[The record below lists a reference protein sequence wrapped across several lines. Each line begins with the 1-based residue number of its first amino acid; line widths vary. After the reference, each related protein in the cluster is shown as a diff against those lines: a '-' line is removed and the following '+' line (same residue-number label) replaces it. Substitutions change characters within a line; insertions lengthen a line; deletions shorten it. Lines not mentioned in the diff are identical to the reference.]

1 MVFTNDRE
9 KDMIVEPK
17 AKGFICTTAH
27 PVGCR
32 ENVCNQIAYAKSKAK
47 EYRSMS
53 TRPIK
58 NVLIIGCSAGYGLAS
73 RIAAA
78 FTAGC
83 NTLGVMYEREAS
95 GKRTAT
101 AGYYNTKAF
110 EEAALQEGLFA
121 QTVNG
126 DAFSKDV
133 KGQTIQKLKQ
143 DLETVDLVIYSLAT
157 PKRTLEDGTVVSSV
171 LKTIDK
177 PFTTKNLNLYH
188 NVIEQATLEPATEEE
203 IQNTIC
209 VMGGEDWKDWIDA
222 LKEADV
228 LSQGALT
235 LAYSYLGPDLTY
247 PIYQSGTIGQAKRH
261 LQKTAEIINQTYPD
275 MKAYISVNKAVVT
288 QSSAAIPGV
297 PLYLSILY
305 KVMKEKGLHEDC
317 IMQMVRLFTDRIGR
331 KEIAT
336 DEEGRIRLDDLE
348 MKSVVQEEVTRIW
361 EEITTET
368 VKSHCDL
375 DGYWEDF
382 YKIFGFGIKN
392 VDYSQDV
399 EV

>member
-1 MVFTNDRE
+1 MVFTNDR
-9 KDMIVEPK
+9 KKNMIVEPK

-110 EEAALQEGLFA
+110 EEMALQDGLYA
-121 QTVNG
+121 QTING

-133 KGQTIQKLKQ
+133 KEQTIRKLKQ

-203 IQNTIC
+203 TQNTIC

-348 MKSVVQEEVTRIW
+348 MESVVQEEVTRIW
-361 EEITTET
+361 EEVTTET
-368 VKSHCDL
+368 IKSCCDP

>member
-1 MVFTNDRE
+1 
-9 KDMIVEPK
+9 MIVEPK

-32 ENVCNQIAYAKSKAK
+32 ENVCNQIAYAKSKAR
-47 EYRSMS
+47 EYRAMNP
-53 TRPIK
+53 RPIK

-101 AGYYNTKAF
+101 SGYYNTKVF
-110 EEAALQEGLFA
+110 EEMALQDGLYA

-133 KGQTIQKLKQ
+133 KEQTIRKLKQ
-143 DLETVDLVIYSLAT
+143 DLETADLVIYSLAA

-209 VMGGEDWKDWIDA
+209 VMGGEDWKEWIDA
-222 LKEADV
+222 LKEADA
-228 LSQGALT
+228 LSEGALV

-247 PIYQSGTIGQAKRH
+247 PIYQSGTIGQAKKH
-261 LQKTAEIINQTYPD
+261 LQKTAEILNQTYPD
-275 MKAYISVNKAVVT
+275 IKAYISVNKAVVT

-317 IMQMVRLFTDRIGR
+317 IMQMVRLFTDRIG
-331 KEIAT
+331 KMEIQT
-336 DEEGRIRLDDLE
+336 DEEGRIRMDDWE
-348 MKSVVQEEVTRIW
+348 MKSIVQEEVTKIW
-361 EEITTET
+361 QEITTET
-368 VKSHCDL
+368 VKSLCDL

-382 YKIFGFGIKN
+382 YKLFGFGIKN
-392 VDYSQDV
+392 VDYLQDV

>member
-1 MVFTNDRE
+1 M
-9 KDMIVEPK
+9 
-17 AKGFICTTAH
+17 
-27 PVGCR
+27 
-32 ENVCNQIAYAKSKAK
+32 
-47 EYRSMS
+47 
-53 TRPIK
+53 
-58 NVLIIGCSAGYGLAS
+58 
-73 RIAAA
+73 
-78 FTAGC
+78 
-83 NTLGVMYEREAS
+83 
-95 GKRTAT
+95 
-101 AGYYNTKAF
+101 
-110 EEAALQEGLFA
+110 
-121 QTVNG
+121 
-126 DAFSKDV
+126 
-133 KGQTIQKLKQ
+133 
-143 DLETVDLVIYSLAT
+143 DLVIYSLAT

-261 LQKTAEIINQTYPD
+261 LQNTAEIINRIHPD
-275 MKAYISVNKAVVT
+275 VKAYISVNKAVVT

-297 PLYLSILY
+297 PLYLSILN

-348 MKSVVQEEVTRIW
+348 MESVVQEEVTRIW
-361 EEITTET
+361 EEVTTET
-368 VKSHCDL
+368 IKSCCDL